1 MKRTNKKA
9 KGFTLVE
16 LVVVVAIIGVLAS
29 IVTPRFRVSLMK
41 SKDARVL
48 ATLHTLKT
56 AANVYYAEKGTLP
69 SGAVP
74 TNGQVITAADLV
86 RLQNANYLSEQDVKK
101 LTLGKTDSTPV
112 LMAAGV
118 VQDANVIK
126 NCILNADGTYSV
138 ATNPDFT
145 PGFVK
150 FIWDNDGI
158 GLSIVGLDSKGQI
171 LTTAADT
178 GCRLWADKV
187 NSNNNNSNNGN
198 NGNNNGNNG
207 NNGNNNNNNRDKDKD
222 KDKDKDNKNN

>member
-1 MKRTNKKA
+1 MKKTNKKA

-16 LVVVVAIIGVLAS
+16 LVVVVAIIGVLAT
-29 IVTPRFRVSLMK
+29 IITPRFKISLMK
-41 SKDARVL
+41 SKDAKVL

-56 AANVYYAEKGTLP
+56 ASNVYYAEKGTLP

-74 TNGQVITAADLV
+74 TVGQVITAADLV
-86 RLQNANYLSEQDVKK
+86 RLQKANYLSEQDVNK

-118 VQDANVIK
+118 VQDANVTK
-126 NCILNADGTYSV
+126 NCTLNVDGTYSV
-138 ATNPDFT
+138 AVDPDFT

-158 GLSIVGLDSKGQI
+158 GLNIVGLGPNGQI

-178 GCRLWADKV
+178 GCRLWADRV
-187 NSNNNNSNNGN
+187 TTN
-198 NGNNNGNNG
+198 NNNGNNG
-207 NNGNNNNNNRDKDKD
+207 NDNNNSNNNNDNNNNDNNDN
-222 KDKDKDNKNN
+222 KDNKDNNDNKDN